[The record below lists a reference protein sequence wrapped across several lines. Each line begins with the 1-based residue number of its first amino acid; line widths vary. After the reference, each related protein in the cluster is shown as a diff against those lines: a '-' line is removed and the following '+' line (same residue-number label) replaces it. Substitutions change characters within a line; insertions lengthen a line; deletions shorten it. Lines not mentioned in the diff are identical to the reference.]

1 MCPSMADAPGR
12 GCPGL
17 QHLPLRAAFAP
28 TGASRSGALNIDRR
42 PACAEASRQA
52 RCLGREEAS
61 RMVQL
66 FPRRVEKP
74 VYHLFGEVA
83 ELMVPAADAHSNGL
97 GLVRGER
104 MRVDARLHY
113 HCSRDEGV

>member
-52 RCLGREEAS
+52 RHLGREEAS

-74 VYHLFGEVA
+74 LYHLFGELA
-83 ELMVPAADAHSNGL
+83 AIMGTAADAHSKHLGL
-97 GLVRGER
+97 GHS
-104 MRVDARLHY
+104 ART
-113 HCSRDEGV
+113 RRA